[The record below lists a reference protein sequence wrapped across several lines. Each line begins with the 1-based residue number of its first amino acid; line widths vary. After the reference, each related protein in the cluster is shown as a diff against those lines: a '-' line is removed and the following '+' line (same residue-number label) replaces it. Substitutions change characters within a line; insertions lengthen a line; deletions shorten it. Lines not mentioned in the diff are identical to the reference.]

1 MDSLKR
7 KRTQQRREFTTA
19 ADSFEAAIKSKDID
33 ALEDAYSLISE
44 IADNLQGTEST
55 IRDIWCECETFDEI
69 LFQADQDRALEYR
82 KRWLRLQNMYN
93 KVTKPS
99 VDNSATVEQTEICGI
114 LPKVSPSVIEQLRL
128 KSIRLHD

>member
-44 IADNLQGTEST
+44 IADNLQGTESS

-82 KRWLRLQNMYN
+82 K
-93 KVTKPS
+93 P
-99 VDNSATVEQTEICGI
+99 VEQTEICGI